1 MKIRNEEADQVN
13 STRHVSAPLMLKPR
27 ELIAGLAPYRSPIV
41 SRAGLSLDLNES
53 MAGCSPRVLARLHSL
68 SAKDVSLYP
77 EREVG
82 ERLVANFLGVTPE
95 QVLLTN
101 GMDEALSL
109 LFTTY
114 LNPDDELLFAD
125 PTFVMYPMLGEALGA
140 RLVRQQSGEDLALPV
155 ADLLARISAHTHV
168 VAIANPNNP
177 TGLAASPADLL
188 KITES
193 APDAAVLID
202 EAYFEFQS
210 EEFCGGTLLPALANH
225 PNLFVARTFSKAYGL
240 AGLRLGVLV
249 GDPEQ
254 IGYIRRLSEPFNVS
268 SLALACVEEALADQ
282 AFVREHVAQVK
293 QGREQLAQ
301 LFQELGLR
309 FWPSQTNFVL
319 VRVGASTQV
328 FVESMQRRGIL
339 VRDSSANPGC
349 EGCVRI
355 TVGTPEQM
363 DKVLRAIREAVAET
377 RR

>member
-1 MKIRNEEADQVN
+1 
-13 STRHVSAPLMLKPR
+13 
-27 ELIAGLAPYRSPIV
+27 V
-41 SRAGLSLDLNES
+41 SRTGLSLDLNES

-68 SAKDVSLYP
+68 AAKDVSLYP

-82 ERLVANFLGVTPE
+82 ERLVANFLGVAPE

-114 LNPDDELLFAD
+114 LSPNDELLFAD

-140 RLVRQQSGEDLALPV
+140 RVVRQQSGEDLTLPV
-155 ADLLARISAHTHV
+155 ADLLARISAHTRV
-168 VAIANPNNP
+168 IAIANPNNP
-177 TGLAASPADLL
+177 TGLAAPSADLL
-188 KITES
+188 KIAEA

-202 EAYFEFQS
+202 EAYFEFYG
-210 EEFCGGTLLPALANH
+210 ETLIPALTSH

-249 GDPEQ
+249 GAAEQ
-254 IGYIRRLSEPFNVS
+254 IGYICRLGEPFNVNTV
-268 SLALACVEEALADQ
+268 ALACLEEALADQ
-282 AFVREHVAQVK
+282 AFVSEHVAQVK

-301 LFQELGLR
+301 LFSELGLR

-319 VRVGASTQV
+319 VRVGAPAKT
-328 FVESMQRRGIL
+328 FVEAMQRRGIL

-349 EGCVRI
+349 QGCVRI

-363 DKVLRAIREAVAET
+363 NDVLPAIRKAVAET